1 MRASPAC
8 GLRTTRLQILKLGGS
23 VVTHKDEY
31 MSAHT
36 ENIERLAREIAE
48 AGQYPLV
55 IVHGGG
61 SFGHPVA
68 KKHKI
73 AEGMVDDSQIFGFSE
88 THQAMVKLNEII
100 VDILLESGVPA
111 FAISPSSMLYTSG
124 KRLNEL
130 DTSIVKEYIELG
142 MVPVLYGDAVLDS
155 KQSFAILSGDQLI
168 SKLSND
174 LEADKII
181 FGSDV
186 DGIFTDN
193 PKLNPDA
200 KLLKKVSVANIE
212 AIVGGTTHTDVT
224 GGMQGKLSEAA
235 EAVKGGADVIMVN
248 AFEAGRVKTALRGEK
263 VIGTILTL

>member
-1 MRASPAC
+1 MRASRAG
-8 GLRTTRLQILKLGGS
+8 GLRITRLRILKLGGS

-36 ENIERLAREIAE
+36 QNIKRLAREIAE
-48 AGQYPLV
+48 ADSYPLV

-68 KKHKI
+68 KKHRI
-73 AEGMVDDSQIFGFSE
+73 AEGMVDNSQIFGFSE

-100 VDILLESGVPA
+100 VDILLEAGVPA
-111 FAISPSSMLYTSG
+111 FAISPSSMLYTNG

-130 DTSIVKEYIELG
+130 NTAIVKDYIELG

-155 KQSFAILSGDQLI
+155 EQTFAILSGDQLI
-168 SKLSND
+168 AKLSND
-174 LEADKII
+174 LGADNII

-193 PKLNPDA
+193 PKMNPEA
-200 KLLKKVSVANIE
+200 KLLEKVSIGNIE
-212 AIVGGTTHTDVT
+212 ANVGDTTHTDVT
-224 GGMQGKLSEAA
+224 GGMLGKLSEAA

-248 AFEAGRVKTALRGEK
+248 AFEAGRVKAALRGEK

>member
-1 MRASPAC
+1 M
-8 GLRTTRLQILKLGGS
+8 
-23 VVTHKDEY
+23 VTHKDEY

-36 ENIERLAREIAE
+36 ENIKRIAKEIAE
-48 AGQYPLV
+48 AGSYPLI

-68 KKHKI
+68 KKHRI
-73 AEGMVDDSQIFGFSE
+73 AEGMVDKSQIFGFSE

-100 VDILLESGVPA
+100 VDILLKADVPA
-111 FAISPSSMLYTSG
+111 FAISPSSMLYTKG

-155 KQSFAILSGDQLI
+155 EQTFAILSGDQLI
-168 SKLSND
+168 AQLSND
-174 LEADKII
+174 LGADRII
-181 FGSDV
+181 FASDV
-186 DGIFTDN
+186 DGIFSDN

-200 KLLKKVSVANIE
+200 KLLKKVSVGNIE
-212 AIVGGTTHTDVT
+212 ANVGDTTHTDVT

-248 AFEAGRVKTALRGEK
+248 AFEAGRVKAAIRGEK
-263 VIGTILTL
+263 VIGTFLTL

>member
-1 MRASPAC
+1 M
-8 GLRTTRLQILKLGGS
+8 LILKLGGS

-31 MSAHT
+31 MSPHT
-36 ENIERLAREIAE
+36 ENIERLAKEIAN
-48 AGQYPLV
+48 ADSYPLI

-68 KKHKI
+68 KKHGI
-73 AEGMVDDSQIFGFSE
+73 ADGMVDSSQIFGFSE
-88 THQAMVKLNEII
+88 THQAMVKLNKVI
-100 VDILLESGVPA
+100 VDLLLNAGVPA
-111 FAISPSSMLYTSG
+111 FAISPSSMLYTNG

-130 DTSIVKEYIELG
+130 NTGLIKKYIELG

-155 KQSFAILSGDQLI
+155 EQTFAILSGDQLI
-168 SKLSND
+168 ARLSND
-174 LEADKII
+174 LRADKII

-200 KLLKKVSVANIE
+200 KLIDTVSIGNIE
-212 AIVGGTTHTDVT
+212 ANVGDTTHTDVT
-224 GGMQGKLSEAA
+224 GGMLGKLSEAA
-235 EAVKGGADVIMVN
+235 EAVKGGADVVMVN
-248 AFEAGRVKTALRGEK
+248 AFEPGRVMAALRGEK

>member
-1 MRASPAC
+1 MRASQAY

-31 MSAHT
+31 MSAHV

-48 AGQYPLV
+48 ADSYPLV

-68 KKHKI
+68 KKHRI
-73 AEGMVDDSQIFGFSE
+73 AEGMVNASQVYGFSE

-100 VDILLESGVPA
+100 VDTLLDAGVPA
-111 FAISPSSMLYTSG
+111 FAISPSSMLNTSG
-124 KRLNEL
+124 KRLYEMN
-130 DTSIVKEYIELG
+130 TSIVKDYIELG

-155 KQSFAILSGDQLI
+155 EQTFAILSGDQLI
-168 SKLSND
+168 AKLSND
-174 LEADKII
+174 LGADRVI

-200 KLLKKVSVANIE
+200 ELLEKVSVGNIKAN
-212 AIVGGTTHTDVT
+212 VGDTTHTDVT
-224 GGMQGKLSEAA
+224 GGMLGKLSEAA
-235 EAVKGGADVIMVN
+235 EALKGGACVVLIN
-248 AFEAGRVKTALRGEK
+248 AFKAERVKAALRGEN
-263 VIGTILTL
+263 VMGTVLTL

>member
-1 MRASPAC
+1 MR
-8 GLRTTRLQILKLGGS
+8 ILKLGGS

-36 ENIERLAREIAE
+36 ENIKRLAREIAD
-48 AGQYPLV
+48 ADQYPLV

-68 KKHKI
+68 SKHKI
-73 AEGMVDDSQIFGFSE
+73 AEGMVDVSQVFGFSE

-100 VDILLESGVPA
+100 VDVLLEASVPA
-111 FAISPSSMLYTSG
+111 FAISPSSMLHTNG
-124 KRLNEL
+124 KRLKEM
-130 DTSIVKEYIELG
+130 DTGLVKEYVELG

-155 KQSFAILSGDQLI
+155 EQTFAILSGDQLI
-168 SKLSND
+168 AKLSND
-174 LEADKII
+174 LGADRII

-186 DGIFTDN
+186 DGVFTDN

-200 KLLKKVSVANIE
+200 KLLESVSIGNIDAN
-212 AIVGGTTHTDVT
+212 VGDATHTDVT
-224 GGMQGKLSEAA
+224 GGMLGKLSEAA
-235 EAVKGGADVIMVN
+235 EAVKGGADVILVN
-248 AFEAGRVKTALRGEK
+248 AFEAGRVKAALRGEK

>member
-1 MRASPAC
+1 MR
-8 GLRTTRLQILKLGGS
+8 ILKLGGS

-36 ENIERLAREIAE
+36 ENIKRLADEIAD
-48 AGQYPLV
+48 ASAYPLI

-68 KKHKI
+68 KKHGI
-73 AEGMVDDSQIFGFSE
+73 AGGLVDKSQVFGFSE

-100 VDILLESGVPA
+100 VDALLKAGVPA
-111 FAISPSSMLYTSG
+111 FSFSPSSMLRTDG

-130 DTSIVKEYIELG
+130 DTGLVEEYLELG

-155 KQSFAILSGDQLI
+155 QQTFAILSGDQLI
-168 SKLSND
+168 AKFSND
-174 LEADKII
+174 LGADRVI

-193 PKLNPDA
+193 PKLNPEARLLESVSISGNDA
-200 KLLKKVSVANIE
+200 N
-212 AIVGGTTHTDVT
+212 VGDTTHTDVT
-224 GGMQGKLSEAA
+224 GGMLGKLSEAA
-235 EAVKGGADVIMVN
+235 EAVKGGADVLMVN
-248 AFEAGRVKTALRGEK
+248 AFVPGRVKAALRGEK
-263 VIGTILTL
+263 VIGTVLTL